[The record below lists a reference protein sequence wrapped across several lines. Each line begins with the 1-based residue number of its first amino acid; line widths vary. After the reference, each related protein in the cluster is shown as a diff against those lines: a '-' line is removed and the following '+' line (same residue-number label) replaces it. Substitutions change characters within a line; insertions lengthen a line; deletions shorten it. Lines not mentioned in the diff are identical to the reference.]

1 MARWKIKELCF
12 SVPGAKE
19 KTAKHSPVEATAVT
33 NERFLSKYCE
43 SIVTAGRK
51 ARQYPK
57 PMKKCQKTPLV
68 QERYWIKTIKH
79 FILPLKLPFVVSFLR
94 TNT

>member
-1 MARWKIKELCF
+1 MVKSQKGV

-33 NERFLSKYCE
+33 NERFLSKYCDRM
-43 SIVTAGRK
+43 VTVGRK

-57 PMKKCQKTPLV
+57 PINKSQ
-68 QERYWIKTIKH
+68 
-79 FILPLKLPFVVSFLR
+79 
-94 TNT
+94 TNAISA